1 MTEGTTTYTYNALNQ
16 LVTETSDEGTITYT
30 FDENGNLIKQSG
42 DKTVDYSYD
51 KENHL
56 LRATIQKGNSVT
68 IESYTYDY
76 AGNRTSK
83 TINETE
89 TTYYVNDTT
98 SSLTMVVAETNK
110 DGKEVASYTR
120 GDELLSMERD
130 GEVWYYLYDG
140 HGSVRTLT
148 NEAGRVTDRY
158 SYDAYGN
165 LLEKEGD
172 SKNEFLYTG
181 EQYNA
186 NTGLYYLRARYMNPS
201 TGTFISMDSYQ
212 GSIYDPVTLHKY
224 LYANANPVMYTDPS
238 GYSSTLKENMTCL
251 TISTIIASSFILANQ
266 VALNIFSGL
275 RQNMSDALLSDVVW
289 ATQRDWQ
296 SVILTFPSHN
306 YDKSWIISVPAAL
319 LSWHLFK
326 AIYEIEETDT
336 EVDTPGV
343 PENKDEDDKKKDEN
357 KNNSNGKLKK
367 DDDIPQEVKD
377 LIKDAK
383 DTTNRTGIAKNY
395 EKTGGYEKAMED
407 FNRLNPQNVK
417 DIQTQYGPGKVGSL
431 KNGGR
436 VVVRHGSKT
445 GGSTLEIVI
454 SNSKIYKIRY

>member
-1 MTEGTTTYTYNALNQ
+1 
-16 LVTETSDEGTITYT
+16 
-30 FDENGNLIKQSG
+30 
-42 DKTVDYSYD
+42 D

-83 TINETE
+83 TINETD
-89 TTYYVNDTT
+89 TTYYVNDTS

-120 GDELLSMERD
+120 GDELLSVERD

-172 SKNEFLYTG
+172 TKNEFLYTG

-238 GYSSTLKENMTCL
+238 GYTSVAEAGTYMSCTTSLSVAQAYYDAMVFAIGMNIIAQLRAIAAVETVARISSETMLAIGLEGALSGSSNTTAISNELLLKVVHTVTLAYMISGDCIALDVVASSVEETKVWIETSAIELRKENKKQYKGHSVYVLRDSKNRNKVSYVGRSKNPWKRHLQHRKDLSKQTDGKPWDMYIVKSGL
-251 TISTIIASSFILANQ
+251 TKKEAAALENALICIYTIDALANARHEIAVKNFDGFEKEFGRAASICRIPLTQ
-266 VALNIFSGL
+266 LK
-275 RQNMSDALLSDVVW
+275 DVMKG
-289 ATQRDWQ
+289 D
-296 SVILTFPSHN
+296 
-306 YDKSWIISVPAAL
+306 
-319 LSWHLFK
+319 
-326 AIYEIEETDT
+326 
-336 EVDTPGV
+336 
-343 PENKDEDDKKKDEN
+343 
-357 KNNSNGKLKK
+357 
-367 DDDIPQEVKD
+367 
-377 LIKDAK
+377 
-383 DTTNRTGIAKNY
+383 
-395 EKTGGYEKAMED
+395 
-407 FNRLNPQNVK
+407 
-417 DIQTQYGPGKVGSL
+417 
-431 KNGGR
+431 
-436 VVVRHGSKT
+436 
-445 GGSTLEIVI
+445 
-454 SNSKIYKIRY
+454 YK